1 MKSLDKVM
9 WWMEYVI
16 RHKGAKHLKCPR
28 VDIPLWKYF
37 LLDILA
43 YYIFYASIYVYFGY
57 KILTY
62 LSKRLYQIKKIV
74 IFKIK

>member
-1 MKSLDKVM
+1 MKSLDKVI

-28 VDIPLWKYF
+28 ADIPWWKYY

-43 YYIFYASIYVYFGY
+43 YYIFYASVMLYFGY

-62 LSKRLYQIKKIV
+62 LSKSLYQIKKIV